1 MSDTLSLTV
10 GKAVTHRALHF
21 TKLEYFLLKSF
32 EEVSNNDDFRLRFRP
47 HLDAAV
53 LGRAD
58 LLAIWLVGLLFP
70 SAKRQND
77 AGKELSPTAQDILKA
92 RYARGELTAEAYQQ
106 MIQTIRP

>member
-70 SAKRQND
+70 SAKGRTMPVKSYHPQRRTFSKRAMPEVN
-77 AGKELSPTAQDILKA
+77 
-92 RYARGELTAEAYQQ
+92 
-106 MIQTIRP
+106 